1 MNPSDTRSDVVVV
14 GGGFG
19 GVSSALALARAGL
32 SVRLL
37 EAEPE
42 FTELGAGVNMGPNA
56 TRTLSRWGLL
66 DSILKFGFQPENYV
80 IKHAITGREMARQN
94 VNSAFKRRYG
104 APGVVAHRGELLNLL
119 VKAAADAGVDMV
131 TGARIDRVDS
141 CGDSAIATTMGG
153 STYEGRIVVGADGV
167 RSALRRQVSGDRVRV
182 EGYVAYRGL
191 VSTRELEPGV
201 DEENVILWIGP
212 NTHMTQYPVGRRR
225 DGETERWISHAAVF
239 KSPVYANDKDAVSWG
254 GPGELDA
261 AFTDWLKPLQRAIR
275 CLPRDR
281 RWTMQDRA
289 PIRQWVDGRLVLIGD
304 AAHPLLQYLGQGAA
318 QAFEDAMALERSITM
333 HVIKDGLVN
342 SRGAWDTALR
352 YFNEGR
358 APRTARVQRNART
371 WGEVLHADGLTA
383 QVRDAAF
390 ATRDPNNF
398 EYLDWLYAE
407 QD

>member
-1 MNPSDTRSDVVVV
+1 LR
-14 GGGFG
+14 
-19 GVSSALALARAGL
+19 
-32 SVRLL
+32 
-37 EAEPE
+37 
-42 FTELGAGVNMGPNA
+42 
-56 TRTLSRWGLL
+56 
-66 DSILKFGFQPENYV
+66 FGFQPENYV
-80 IKHAITGREMARQN
+80 IKDAICGREMARQN
-94 VNSAFKRRYG
+94 VSSEFKRRYG
-104 APGVVAHRGELLNLL
+104 APAIVAHRGELLNVL

-167 RSALRRQVSGDRVRV
+167 RSALRRQVSCDRVRI

-191 VSTRELEPGV
+191 ISTRELEPGM

-225 DGETERWISHAAVF
+225 DGETARWISHAAVF
-239 KSPVYANDKDAVSWG
+239 KSSVYTNDKDAVSWG
-254 GPGELDA
+254 GPEELDE
-261 AFTDWLKPLQRAIR
+261 AFTGWLKPLQGAIR

-281 RWTMQDRA
+281 RWIMQDRA
-289 PIRQWVDGRLVLIGD
+289 PIRQWVDGRLVIIGD

-318 QAFEDAMALERSITM
+318 QAFEDALALENSITT
-333 HVIKDGLVN
+333 HVIKDGLVD
-342 SRGAWDTALR
+342 SRSAWDTALR
-352 YFNEGR
+352 YFNERR
-358 APRTARVQRNART
+358 ALRTARVQRNART

-407 QD
+407 QG